1 MRRWGISAIIGL
13 CAVLSLAL
21 APLGARAGSRFETT
35 PTARAE
41 AAASLDFSIVIP
53 EMVYV
58 GSLKGDNGEEDRR
71 PIVSEKSLNIK
82 IRGSYTAITNGGT
95 IVISSAE
102 RTQMRSAEPGDA
114 NAGRE
119 SPVNRVYVVA
129 IP

>member
-1 MRRWGISAIIGL
+1 MSAAIGL
-13 CAVLSLAL
+13 CAVLCLAL

-35 PTARAE
+35 PTATAE

-58 GSLKGDNGEEDRR
+58 GSLQGDNGEEGRR
-71 PIVSEKSLNIK
+71 PVVSKKSLNIK
-82 IRGSYTAITNGGT
+82 IRGPYAAITNGGT
-95 IVISSAE
+95 LVISSAE
-102 RTQMRSAEPGDA
+102 RTPMRSAEPGDA
-114 NAGRE
+114 NVGRE

>member
-1 MRRWGISAIIGL
+1 
-13 CAVLSLAL
+13 
-21 APLGARAGSRFETT
+21 
-35 PTARAE
+35 
-41 AAASLDFSIVIP
+41 
-53 EMVYV
+53 MVYV

-71 PIVSEKSLNIK
+71 PLVSEKSLNIK
-82 IRGSYTAITNGGT
+82 IRWPYTAITNGGT
-95 IVISSAE
+95 IVVSSAE